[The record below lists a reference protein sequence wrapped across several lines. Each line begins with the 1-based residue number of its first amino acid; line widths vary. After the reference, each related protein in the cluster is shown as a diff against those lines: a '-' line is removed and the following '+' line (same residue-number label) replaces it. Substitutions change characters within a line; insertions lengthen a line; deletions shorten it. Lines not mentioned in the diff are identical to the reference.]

1 MGIKLGLGDG
11 RGVKGLIDFELGLLQ
26 SYKVTENSG
35 ANAYQRFVK
44 ERLLIPEHLLER
56 ASALPAGWQGPS
68 WRLAKVATSWIRMR
82 SGADAEGQ
90 KAHADPAEDGASHR
104 RSTPPRM
111 RASNLGLTSGAKPDS
126 GSRRRSPFGY

>member
-90 KAHADPAEDGASHR
+90 KAHADPAEDEGQPPQVDTTEDESLEPGADFWSK
-104 RSTPPRM
+104 
-111 RASNLGLTSGAKPDS
+111 AG
-126 GSRRRSPFGY
+126 